1 MDSYLH
7 THIGEESTVQLRDYS
22 DTNLHLINV
31 HSLYMYNNFFTI
43 SEDLGNDEFFYKTGP
58 NTSIL
63 IPNGNYSLT
72 SFNKY
77 LASIPATE
85 KYRVNV

>member
-7 THIGEESTVQLRDYS
+7 SHIGSESNVSLRDYS
-22 DTNLHLINV
+22 DTNLHLINI

-43 SEDLGNDEFFYKTGP
+43 SEDLGNDTFYYQSAP
-58 NTSIL
+58 NLSIL
-63 IPNGNYSLT
+63 IPSGNYSLN

-77 LASIPATE
+77 LAS
-85 KYRVNV
+85 

>member
-1 MDSYLH
+1 
-7 THIGEESTVQLRDYS
+7 
-22 DTNLHLINV
+22 
-31 HSLYMYNNFFTI
+31 MYNNFFTI

-85 KYRVNV
+85 KYRVNVWMDGMGYEVDFYASVADRTNDVNRIV

>member
-7 THIGEESTVQLRDYS
+7 THIGEESTVQLRDYNDS
-22 DTNLHLINV
+22 NLHLINI

-43 SEDLGNDEFFYKTGP
+43 SEELGNDVFFYKIGS
-58 NTSIL
+58 SIL
-63 IPNGNYSLT
+63 IPSGNYSLN

-77 LASIPATE
+77 ISSIVGLE
-85 KYRVNV
+85 KYKVNV